1 MKTPTTAGLLLLA
14 ALLAGCPTD
23 GYAEHPRLA
32 SSMIDQVGH
41 AKTTKRVKPVGA
53 AETKRAP
60 LCVKLLSEPMRNVV
74 FQDRLRG
81 LCEVV
86 KAERVSAGKWRASC
100 TDGGAFVIKIY
111 PDGFMTV
118 TRS

>member
-1 MKTPTTAGLLLLA
+1 MRIVAIGVVLVVV
-14 ALLAGCPTD
+14 AGCPGPTD
-23 GYAEHPRLA
+23 GYAEHPRLV
-32 SSMIDQVGH
+32 SSKIGQVGH
-41 AKTTKRVKPVGA
+41 AKTTKRVKPVEA

-60 LCVKLLSEPMRNVV
+60 LGVKLLSEPMRNVV

-86 KAERVSAGKWRASC
+86 KAERVSAGKWPASC